1 MHSLPY
7 WRLSGFYFFY
17 FAFVGAMAPFWGLYL
32 KSLAFNAFQIGVL
45 MSLLQVMRIFAP
57 NIWGMVAD
65 RSGKRV
71 AIVQIAVGLSLLS
84 FIPVFFGSSFAWL
97 FVAMSLMSFF
107 WSASLP
113 LVEATTLSHLG
124 EKTAKYG
131 RIRLW
136 GSVGFIVAVIGLGY
150 LFDYV
155 PIRWL
160 LWAVLGVLVALLL
173 FSRHI
178 PEAVVLPHHT
188 DNLPIWH
195 IIRRPEVLAF
205 IFAGFLMAAAHGPY
219 YTFYSIYL
227 VDHGYAKSSVG
238 LLWSLGVVCEI
249 GVFLW
254 MPRLLRRFS
263 LRQVLLASFALAV
276 LRFLMIGWGVGSVP
290 VILVAQ
296 LLHAATF
303 GAYHSAAVEVV
314 HRIFKGRH
322 QAQGQALYNSFSF
335 GAGGTLGGLYSGM
348 TWETLGP
355 DATFTIAAACALAA
369 FGLVAWKLQLSDL
382 PRNMP

>member
-1 MHSLPY
+1 MHNLPY

-32 KSLAFNAFQIGVL
+32 KSLEFNAFQIAVL

-57 NIWGMVAD
+57 NLWGMVAD

-71 AIVQIAVGLSLLS
+71 AIVQLAVGLSLAS
-84 FIPVFFGSSFAWL
+84 FVAVFFGSSFAWM

-124 EKTAKYG
+124 EKTSKYG

-155 PIRWL
+155 AIRWL
-160 LWAVLGVLVALLL
+160 LWAVLAVLVALLL
-173 FSRHI
+173 FTRHI
-178 PEAVVLPHHT
+178 PEAQVQPHHT
-188 DNLPIWH
+188 DHLPIWH

-205 IFAGFLMAAAHGPY
+205 IGAGFLMAAAHGPY

-238 LLWSLGVVCEI
+238 LLWSLGVVSEI

-254 MPRLLRRFS
+254 MPRLLRRFT
-263 LRQVLLASFALAV
+263 LRQVLLASFAFAV
-276 LRFLMIGWGVGSVP
+276 LRFLMIGWGVTSVI

-296 LLHAATF
+296 LFHAATF

-314 HRIFKGRH
+314 HRFFKGRH
-322 QAQGQALYNSFSF
+322 QSQGQALYNSFSF
-335 GAGGTLGGLYSGM
+335 GAGGTLGGLYSGI

-355 DATFTIAAACALAA
+355 DMTFTIASACALGAL
-369 FGLVAWKLQLSDL
+369 GLVGWKLKLE
-382 PRNMP
+382 